1 LVVVVLLI
9 IISILPIVSS
19 IKISSQSNF
28 EKSNMSPGSSWWN
41 MFHRDTINSGFSES
55 NAPETN
61 TLLWTY
67 QTENV
72 VTSSP
77 AVAHGKVFIGSW
89 DRKIYCLDMM
99 NGDKIWSFSTNGE
112 ITSSPAVVNEKV
124 YIGSQDSYLY
134 CLDANDGSLI
144 WTFDTN
150 FLVESSPTYKDG
162 RIYFG
167 SSDGTLYCLNSEDG
181 SLFWNYPTQNVIWSA
196 PAVTD
201 DKVYFGSL
209 NGVFYCLDID
219 DGDLIWDYTANS
231 GIWSSPT
238 VFEGKVYFGSNDNFV
253 YCLNANTGS
262 FIWSYDA
269 LGEVHSSPA
278 VAYGNVYIGAS
289 YEGLY
294 CLDKDNGDFV
304 WKFPED
310 NGIWS
315 APSIADDKVYF
326 GSDDCCGFP
335 SLVYCLNAYDGNTIW
350 SYDTGSQLGIKSSPA
365 IVGGNI
371 FIGSGDGIVFAF
383 GEGDQL
389 IADCQ
394 GPYLNFIN
402 QSIQFRGSA
411 YGGIPDYSYN
421 WDFGDGETSTEQN
434 PTHIYTT
441 EGKFDIILTVTDSNY
456 DTTTDGTYALIKT
469 PPVNNP
475 PDKPTIEGETNGNAG
490 EEYTYCITV
499 TDPDKDNLYV
509 IWDWGDNETTGWLG
523 PFSSGEKIC
532 ASHSW
537 SEEGNYEITVYVKDE
552 HGKYVTASLT
562 ITMPKPK
569 TLFNLQ
575 FQELINRILNSITG
589 TKIIF
594 SIFL

>member
-1 LVVVVLLI
+1 MQFRL
-9 IISILPIVSS
+9 
-19 IKISSQSNF
+19 
-28 EKSNMSPGSSWWN
+28 EKTDNNSKARMGVIHTDHGVINTPVFMPVGTQGSVK
-41 MFHRDTINSGFSES
+41 
-55 NAPETN
+55 
-61 TLLWTY
+61 TL
-67 QTENV
+67 
-72 VTSSP
+72 SP
-77 AVAHGKVFIGSW
+77 AE
-89 DRKIYCLDMM
+89 L
-99 NGDKIWSFSTNGE
+99 
-112 ITSSPAVVNEKV
+112 
-124 YIGSQDSYLY
+124 
-134 CLDANDGSLI
+134 
-144 WTFDTN
+144 
-150 FLVESSPTYKDG
+150 KDCQVQ
-162 RIYFG
+162 II
-167 SSDGTLYCLNSEDG
+167 L
-181 SLFWNYPTQNVIWSA
+181 
-196 PAVTD
+196 
-201 DKVYFGSL
+201 
-209 NGVFYCLDID
+209 
-219 DGDLIWDYTANS
+219 
-231 GIWSSPT
+231 
-238 VFEGKVYFGSNDNFV
+238 
-253 YCLNANTGS
+253 
-262 FIWSYDA
+262 
-269 LGEVHSSPA
+269 
-278 VAYGNVYIGAS
+278 
-289 YEGLY
+289 
-294 CLDKDNGDFV
+294 
-304 WKFPED
+304 
-310 NGIWS
+310 
-315 APSIADDKVYF
+315 
-326 GSDDCCGFP
+326 
-335 SLVYCLNAYDGNTIW
+335 GNT
-350 SYDTGSQLGIKSSPA
+350 YHLYLRP
-365 IVGGNI
+365 
-371 FIGSGDGIVFAF
+371 
-383 GEGDQL
+383 GDQL

-523 PFSSGEKIC
+523 PYSSGEKIC